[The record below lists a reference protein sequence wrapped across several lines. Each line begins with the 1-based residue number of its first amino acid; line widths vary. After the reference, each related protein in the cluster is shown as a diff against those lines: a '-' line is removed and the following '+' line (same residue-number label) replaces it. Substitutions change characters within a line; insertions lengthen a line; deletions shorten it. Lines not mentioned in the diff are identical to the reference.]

1 VQGIT
6 YRYELRRGKEIV
18 ATGHLHRETHLEV
31 GDRIAIGSSDG
42 IVRSIEPTLG
52 ERELHLVVQL
62 MPSGLDL

>member
-6 YRYELRRGKEIV
+6 YRYELRRGEEIV
-18 ATGHLHRETHLEV
+18 ATGHLVRETRLEL

-62 MPSGLDL
+62 MPRRLDL